1 MTPPPAFDLS
11 RGDLNGRKVHWE
23 DKKEKSKGP
32 NNLRKHE
39 MSLILPDTETKN
51 GGESWNGRKGMKSQ
65 PGSRLISTVS
75 AVSQEKD
82 GNDSEPKN
90 GDKWSDDDDKSD
102 DDGGVKLS

>member
-11 RGDLNGRKVHWE
+11 GGDVNGRKLHWE

-32 NNLRKHE
+32 NNLTKHE

-51 GGESWNGRKGMKSQ
+51 GGESRNGRKGMKSQ
-65 PGSRLISTVS
+65 PGSKLISTVS

-82 GNDSEPKN
+82 GNDSEPN
-90 GDKWSDDDDKSD
+90 GDKWSDDDDESE